1 MAEAPEVALA
11 LGGGGARAA
20 YQAGVLRALAREIP
34 ELRFSIYTGVS
45 AGAIN
50 TAFLSNYA
58 GPLQAGAEALAGT
71 WTTLKLKNVFRTSPM
86 SLGSRMLR
94 TMAQITTGTPPGVPP
109 IQGMVDTAPL
119 REFLQNTFGT
129 TDGRLPNI
137 TANVQAGRLNAVAIT
152 TTFYAGAQSVTFC
165 AGRQMHGWDQPQRIS
180 ISSEITV
187 DHVMASAALPL
198 LFPAVQIG
206 DNWYGDGGVRLVSP
220 LGPAVNLGADRILA
234 ISTCFRPRTG
244 RPTKPLASGPPAPA
258 QVMGVLYDAIFL
270 DLLDQD
276 VMHLSRIN
284 ALIRDLP
291 PERRLGLRL
300 VHLHVIRPSVDL
312 SDLANDYELDLPP
325 TFRYL
330 TRRLGTRRERSQGML
345 STVMFEP
352 GYMNRL
358 IELGEQDGAAAAP
371 DVARFLAA

>member
-1 MAEAPEVALA
+1 MSDAPQVALA

-20 YQAGVLRALAREIP
+20 YQAGVLRALARAIP
-34 ELRFSIYTGVS
+34 DLRFSIYTGVS

-50 TAFLSNYA
+50 TAYLSNYP
-58 GPLQAGAEALAGT
+58 GPVHAGAEALAKT
-71 WTTLKLKNVFRTSPM
+71 WTTLELKHVFRTSPL
-86 SLGSRMLR
+86 SLGSRMIR
-94 TMAQITTGTPPGVPP
+94 TLVQITTGTPPGVPP
-109 IQGMVDTAPL
+109 IQGMVDTSPL
-119 REFLQNTFGT
+119 REFLHRAYGT
-129 TDGRLPNI
+129 EDGRLPGI
-137 TANVQAGRLNAVAIT
+137 TANVKAGRLDAVAIT
-152 TTFYAGAQSVTFC
+152 TTLYANTQSVTFC
-165 AGRQMHGWDQPQRIS
+165 AGRQMATWDQPQRIS
-180 ISSEITV
+180 IPSELSV

-198 LFPAVQIG
+198 LFPAIQIG
-206 DNWYGDGGVRLVSP
+206 ENWYGDGGVRLVSP
-220 LGPAVNLGADRILA
+220 LGPAVHLGANRILA
-234 ISTCFRPRTG
+234 ISTCYRPRTG
-244 RPTKPLASGPPAPA
+244 RPVKPQQAGPPAPA

-291 PERRLGLRL
+291 PDRRLGMRL

-312 SDLANDYELDLPP
+312 GDIANDYELDLPP

-358 IELGEQDGAAAAP
+358 IELGEQDGTAAIP
-371 DVARFLAA
+371 DVVRFLAA